1 MSEKA
6 RRFDKRKRHTKNS
19 YKSACRG
26 KVRFR
31 TREHAVDAMIG
42 FRYQAQTSRNNGVE
56 ARVPIRVYQCPE
68 LDCHGGFHLTS
79 KPLKDFAAV
88 RLSVSA

>member
-1 MSEKA
+1 
-6 RRFDKRKRHTKNS
+6 
-19 YKSACRG
+19 
-26 KVRFR
+26 
-31 TREHAVDAMIG
+31 
-42 FRYQAQTSRNNGVE
+42 
-56 ARVPIRVYQCPE
+56 VPIRVYQCPE